1 MSYIRFYFISAISS
15 CSSVDSLE
23 QRIDL
28 NDLYNKCQSTGI
40 KPKSELKYISMD
52 KSCLEHC
59 LTDQERLTFERDG
72 FLQVSNVLPVDL
84 VRALETATDCIELPS
99 EPKESYVLLDFIG
112 KDDVFLE
119 LLDWPLTFPKVLGI
133 LGWHIQ
139 LYHSHIVVTPPL
151 SDENHH
157 TTRRLGWHQD
167 TGRLNIELE
176 GNPRPR
182 VSLKV
187 AYFLTDTSEPDHG
200 NFTVVPGSHLRNEL
214 DLPEDGSDPPD
225 AQEIRA
231 KPGDAVFF
239 DRRIWHAAGR
249 NRSSIARKV
258 LFYGYSYR
266 WLKPRDNMTVAHYMD
281 RSDPIRRQLLGA
293 GPTGG
298 MGFTSPKEEDVPLR
312 EWMRENLGEE
322 FVTD

>member
-1 MSYIRFYFISAISS
+1 
-15 CSSVDSLE
+15 
-23 QRIDL
+23 
-28 NDLYNKCQSTGI
+28 
-40 KPKSELKYISMD
+40 MD
-52 KSCLEHC
+52 PSCLEHC
-59 LTDQERLTFERDG
+59 LTEEERLAFERDG
-72 FLQVSNVLPVDL
+72 YFQVPGVVPAEL
-84 VRALETATDCIELPS
+84 VSRLEAATDRIELP
-99 EPKESYVLLDFIG
+99 PDPRESYLLLDFIG
-112 KDDVFLE
+112 RDDVFLE
-119 LLDWPLTFPKVLGI
+119 LLDWPLTFPKVWGI

-151 SDENHH
+151 SEENRRLE
-157 TTRRLGWHQD
+157 RRLGWHQD

-187 AYFLTDTSEPDHG
+187 AYFLTDTSQPHRG

-214 DLPEDGSDPPD
+214 ELPGDGSPPPG
-225 AQEIRA
+225 ATEIRA
-231 KPGDAVFF
+231 SPGDAVFF
-239 DRRIWHAAGR
+239 DRRLWHAAGR
-249 NRSSIARKV
+249 NRSDVTRKV

-266 WLKPRDNMTVAHYMD
+266 WLKPRDNMTVAHYME

-312 EWMRENLGEE
+312 EWIRQHLGEE
-322 FVTD
+322 AVAR